1 MDELVKVLGQR
12 AANDF
17 KDKLEDQGIRRG
29 RTFSLLEDKDIR
41 QMTQGLGLGIRATAD
56 LLGLRSNMRVQTTP
70 SRPSGRSALE
80 ELAAASPSAER
91 ESGRRQHPDTAPE
104 ARAKWGGRSLF
115 GAEGWPGA
123 TAEQEAPPPGGWAA
137 RATRDLEAARQEG
150 ARDKA
155 EAAAGEDPA
164 ASTET
169 SGGLSTLKTTG

>member
-56 LLGLRSNMRVQTTP
+56 LLELRSNMRVQTTP
-70 SRPSGRSALE
+70 SRPSMRSAIE

-91 ESGRRQHPDTAPE
+91 GSGRRQQQTSSSRPGPTDNGQQTRGVLPQVC
-104 ARAKWGGRSLF
+104 
-115 GAEGWPGA
+115 GA
-123 TAEQEAPPPGGWAA
+123 TLHGRRLA
-137 RATRDLEAARQEG
+137 
-150 ARDKA
+150 
-155 EAAAGEDPA
+155 
-164 ASTET
+164 
-169 SGGLSTLKTTG
+169 